1 MPRPKLKS
9 QTDPER
15 LKTDLLKNRIL
26 QSSEIRK
33 NGFIVE
39 FPCEHCRFNDL
50 DCIMDDKNSKC
61 AACTRR
67 GRPCERRFH
76 SEKEWNKLKESEQQ
90 VSRELSEA
98 LSQQA
103 ELSAK
108 IARLFRQ
115 QEFLRERG
123 VNMKDHN
130 RKLLEIMDSENP
142 PSNTDVAVADAEVAL
157 EQLESRVLAA
167 TSSEDFDELLANLAQ
182 TPSAVLGASG
192 GTPPEFFQLQ
202 QGSR

>member
-1 MPRPKLKS
+1 MPCPKLKS
-9 QTDPER
+9 QADPKR

-26 QSSEIRK
+26 QSSEIQK
-33 NGFIVE
+33 NSFIVE
-39 FPCEHCRFNDL
+39 FPCEHCWFSGF
-50 DCIMDDKNSKC
+50 DCMMDNKNSKC

-90 VSRELSEA
+90 VSRELSKA

-103 ELSAK
+103 KLSAK

-130 RKLLEIMDSENP
+130 
-142 PSNTDVAVADAEVAL
+142 
-157 EQLESRVLAA
+157 
-167 TSSEDFDELLANLAQ
+167 
-182 TPSAVLGASG
+182 
-192 GTPPEFFQLQ
+192 
-202 QGSR
+202 